1 MPDSVIQ
8 AVRQQAGGTP
18 PQKDGTIVALVKPG
32 EQNQEGE
39 GYAMQSARGE
49 VGVKLDAYG
58 IPHST
63 GYLNKDRS
71 LVVREVEV
79 WRTKSGGR
87 VRGPCEAV
95 FPKLD
100 GWLLDGRKV
109 KLNSLSVGK
118 MTAALALRKFKPPA
132 SEAAWNERRGKT
144 LRWKDGWKITSF
156 YATPRDQ
163 VTWLKFQHRTLY
175 TVGHDTSIDDNTC
188 RACSEPESQL
198 HLITCGVI
206 REEFWVRVVEL
217 LVATGM
223 DEPENLTDFLITGQL
238 SDEKTAGWEYLGI
251 VFIAFRCLYAATTES
266 RLDSVPLDLEAAYE
280 RLVSMV
286 VSRLNA
292 SGEKWLD
299 WVRRGERKRKPH
311 IIPKRHCEKCVMS
324 CEPTGEYKLHDA
336 IVNAK
341 CAVDLMRTT
350 RKTCERPARGW
361 HTGPREARTR
371 TRKGADAGA
380 PTEEHVC
387 VGVTQR
393 VALDEWRDM
402 SGGAIT
408 FLEAQTRGVHA
419 QCTLSAVRN
428 LRRNPDYSV
437 RRLSERCF
445 GAEYMDDIRSP
456 DWPALIMPVL
466 REGEVVK
473 RVAVQSVGAAEM
485 SDFRAGVVVLGG
497 HVVCFYYDGD
507 GGFRVYD
514 NDSRERQEGRPRL
527 MRADEIIDEM
537 SGGTLLAPHTIFG
550 AIDNTS
556 DLSRR
561 LGPAITTLLNT
572 RRRP

>member
-1 MPDSVIQ
+1 MTSTHGD
-8 AVRQQAGGTP
+8 VR
-18 PQKDGTIVALVKPG
+18 V
-32 EQNQEGE
+32 
-39 GYAMQSARGE
+39 R
-49 VGVKLDAYG
+49 LDAYG
-58 IPHST
+58 VPHST
-63 GYLNKDRS
+63 GVLNKDRT
-71 LVVREVEV
+71 LVTRDVEV

-87 VRGPCEAV
+87 VRGPCEAI

-109 KLNSLSVGK
+109 KLNSLSVSK

-132 SEAAWNERRGKT
+132 SEEAWNERRNKK

-175 TVGHDTSIDDNTC
+175 TVGHDTTVEDNTC

-198 HLITCGVI
+198 HLITCGVLY
-206 REEFWVRVVEL
+206 EEYWSRVVGL

-223 DEPENLTDFLITGQL
+223 SEPENVTDFLITGQL
-238 SDEKTAGWEYLGI
+238 SDEQTAGREYLG
-251 VFIAFRCLYAATTES
+251 VLFIAFRCLYAALTES

-292 SGEKWLD
+292 SGEKWLE

-311 IIPKRHCEKCVMS
+311 IIPQRHCDKCVMS

-341 CAVDLMRTT
+341 YAIDFTRRT
-350 RKTCERPARGW
+350 RRARERPERGW
-361 HTGPREARTR
+361 HTGPPAAHTWARAAAAIQAPVAEHEHTEAALHT
-371 TRKGADAGA
+371 GEEAA
-380 PTEEHVC
+380 P
-387 VGVTQR
+387 
-393 VALDEWRDM
+393 ALDEWRDM
-402 SGGAIT
+402 SGDAIT
-408 FLEAQTRGVHA
+408 FLEARAKGVHA
-419 QCTLSAVRN
+419 QCTLASVRN
-428 LRRNPDYSV
+428 LRRNPEYSV
-437 RRLSERCF
+437 RRLAERCI
-445 GAEYMDDIRSP
+445 GARYMDDIRSP
-456 DWPALIMPVL
+456 DWPALILPIL

-473 RVAVQSVGAAEM
+473 RVAVQSVGAGELC
-485 SDFRAGVVVLGG
+485 DFRAGVVVMEE
-497 HVVCFYYDGD
+497 HVVCFHYDED

-527 MRADEIIDEM
+527 MRADEILDEM
-537 SGGTLLAPHTIFG
+537 SAGAFNTVFG
-550 AIDNTS
+550 AIQDTA

-561 LGPAITTLLNT
+561 LGPAITTLVHA